1 MSSLESNRV
10 CARPT
15 RDRFIEANKQQ
26 DACNERTKTTT
37 TSWTKEKQTISRNA
51 AAGRALAS
59 AIGLWDVSRAQIY
72 VPPDHP
78 NANGICAL
86 EESTTNKPID
96 NNVIYDMHSTWWFGQ
111 HVRHFQAQLRNGL
124 NKKWVLML
132 TVFAVKCDNFNCNH
146 HFAEIVHTQRDEKR
160 DTRAHVSHKIELSLC
175 ASSSSS
181 CVHIVARPKSYTQA
195 HRNFFKLRFSFLISC
210 FFLNFLS
217 P

>member
-1 MSSLESNRV
+1 MLPS
-10 CARPT
+10 C
-15 RDRFIEANKQQ
+15 
-26 DACNERTKTTT
+26 
-37 TSWTKEKQTISRNA
+37 
-51 AAGRALAS
+51 
-59 AIGLWDVSRAQIY
+59 IGLCDWIMRRLSCSNLCASPITRMRM
-72 VPPDHP
+72 
-78 NANGICAL
+78 GCAL

-175 ASSSSS
+175 ASSPSS
-181 CVHIVARPKSYTQA
+181 CVQYTLLLDQNPIRRHIATFS
-195 HRNFFKLRFSFLISC
+195 NFGFLFSFRVFSSI
-210 FFLNFLS
+210 FFRHRIFCLGKICEFLFIALS
-217 P
+217 DRNSFEKRSRG